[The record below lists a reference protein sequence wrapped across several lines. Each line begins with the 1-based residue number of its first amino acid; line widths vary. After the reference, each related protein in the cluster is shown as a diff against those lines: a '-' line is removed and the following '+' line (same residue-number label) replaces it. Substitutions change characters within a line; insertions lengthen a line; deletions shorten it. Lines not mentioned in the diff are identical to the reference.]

1 MQIRSK
7 LFIIM
12 ISLVTTSIVVPSFVA
27 LNTFTSSLETEITDE
42 LKQEALSS
50 MDKLSRLMFE
60 RVSDLNFLTN
70 PGNIIISGTQDNNFT
85 MAEKV
90 EYLRKIETANKAYAS
105 ISLYDQNGIK
115 IGDTRS
121 LGIGSNGS
129 QEPFFKNVIGDDAG
143 SIYYDEAPT
152 FSSDLQ
158 QYVLHFSAPVYDVKN
173 NQTSGV
179 LVLTFPLNKINN
191 IMSEAGGSISGNV
204 DVELLSDDGRII
216 YSNNDQKSVLEK
228 KVNNLMIFDKLRNS
242 SARTETIVTNPSERN
257 SDDDDSNNV
266 TGNMIFIGAKEPGF
280 LDYKGNNWSSIL
292 AVNTEDAFRDVTALR
307 IQFIMI
313 AVIILVISIVLVFIF
328 ARSISRP
335 IIRLRDITNEVSKG
349 NFDTKIDP
357 QKGGSDE
364 LAQLTSSFEHMRQ
377 TIVNKTRELLRA
389 NEELKQKDRLKDE
402 FINIAAHELR
412 TPIQP
417 ILTLSDV
424 LRHKLRNRVNSIR
437 SSGNSRDSSG
447 NSNGNSSAS
456 NNAAAVLDPEIE
468 HILDIIIKDAKRM
481 SRLSQGILDV
491 ARIES
496 KEFDLNLQRFDIV
509 SALSDFVTDFKRQ
522 LAKDRQDLNLVFE
535 QQAGGTVYV
544 NADRDKIIQVVS
556 NLLSNAIKFTEG
568 GTISVRVGINPQN
581 KKEIII
587 SIKDT
592 GVGIDP
598 TVLPE
603 LFTKY
608 SSRSIGGIGLGL
620 YISKNIIEAH
630 GGKIWVENNPDGKG
644 VTFFF
649 ALLSYNL
656 GIEE

>member
-12 ISLVTTSIVVPSFVA
+12 LSLVTTSIVVPSVVA

-42 LKQEALSS
+42 LKQEAFSS

-60 RVSDLNFLTN
+60 RIADLKFLTD
-70 PGNIIISGTQDNNFT
+70 PGNSIISGTQSINFT
-85 MAEKV
+85 TAEKV

-129 QEPFFKNVIGDDAG
+129 QEPFYENVIGDDTG
-143 SIYYDEAPT
+143 SFYYDEIPT

-158 QYVLHFSAPVYDVKN
+158 QYVLHFSAPLYDVKN
-173 NQTSGV
+173 NQTNGI
-179 LVLTFPLNKINN
+179 LVLTFPLNKIND
-191 IMSEAGGSISGNV
+191 IMSGAGGSISSNV
-204 DVELLSDDGRII
+204 DVELLSDDGRLI
-216 YSNNDQKSVLEK
+216 YSNSGQRSVLEK
-228 KVNNLMIFDKLRNS
+228 EANNLMIFDKLRNS
-242 SARTETIVTNPSERN
+242 NDRVEVIIANPSESN
-257 SDDDDSNNV
+257 SSNDDSNDG

-280 LDYKGNNWSSIL
+280 LDYKGSNWSSIL

-307 IQFIMI
+307 NQFIMI
-313 AVIILVISIVLVFIF
+313 AVIILVISIALVFVF

-335 IIRLRDITNEVSKG
+335 ITKLRDITNEVSKG
-349 NFDTKIDP
+349 DFDTKIEP

-364 LAQLTSSFEHMRQ
+364 LAQLTSSFENMRQ
-377 TIVNKTRELLRA
+377 TIVNKTRELLKA

-417 ILTLSDV
+417 ILTLTDV
-424 LRHKLRNRVNSIR
+424 LRDKLMNRASNTNNT
-437 SSGNSRDSSG
+437 SGSGGISDS
-447 NSNGNSSAS
+447 NSNSNNYSAS
-456 NNAAAVLDPEIE
+456 AALDPEIE
-468 HILDIIIKDAKRM
+468 HIIDIIIKDAKRL

-509 SALSDFVTDFKRQ
+509 SALSDFVTDSKRQ
-522 LAKDRQDLNLVFE
+522 IAKDRQDLNLVFE
-535 QQAGGTVYV
+535 PEAVDGTVYV

-556 NLLSNAIKFTEG
+556 NLVSNAIKFTRD

-581 KKEIII
+581 KREVAI

-620 YISKNIIEAH
+620 YIAKNIVEAH
-630 GGKIWVENNPDGKG
+630 GGKIWVENNADGKG

-649 ALLSYNL
+649 TLLSS
-656 GIEE
+656 

>member
-1 MQIRSK
+1 MRIRSK

-12 ISLVTTSIVVPSFVA
+12 ISLVTTAIVVLSVVA

-42 LKQEALSS
+42 LRQEALSS

-60 RVSDLNFLTN
+60 RIADLRFLTD
-70 PGNIIISGTQDNNFT
+70 PGNVVISGTQSDNFT
-85 MAEKV
+85 TAEKV

-121 LGIGSNGS
+121 LGLGSNGS
-129 QEPFFKNVIGDDAG
+129 QEPFYKKAIGDDAG
-143 SIYYDEAPT
+143 STIYYDEVPT

-158 QYVLHFSAPVYDVKN
+158 QYVLHFSAPLYDVKN

-191 IMSEAGGSISGNV
+191 IMSEAGGSISRNV

-228 KVNNLMIFDKLRNS
+228 KANNLIIFDKLRNS
-242 SARTETIVTNPSERN
+242 SDMVKTIIAGPSE
-257 SDDDDSNNV
+257 SDSNNG
-266 TGNMIFIGAKEPGF
+266 TGKMIFIGAKEPGF

-307 IQFIMI
+307 NQFIMI
-313 AVIILVISIVLVFIF
+313 AVIILVISIVLIFIF

-335 IIRLRDITNEVSKG
+335 IMKLRDITNEVSKG
-349 NFDTKIDP
+349 NFDTKIELP
-357 QKGGSDE
+357 KGGSDE
-364 LAQLTSSFEHMRQ
+364 LAQLTSSFENMRQ
-377 TIVNKTRELLRA
+377 TIVNKTRELLKV
-389 NEELKQKDRLKDE
+389 NEELRQKDRLKDE

-424 LRHKLRNRVNSIR
+424 LRDKLRNKANNISSIR
-437 SSGNSRDSSG
+437 RSG
-447 NSNGNSSAS
+447 NSNNNDASA
-456 NNAAAVLDPEIE
+456 ALDPEID
-468 HILDIIIKDAKRM
+468 HILDIIIKDAKRL

-509 SALSDFVTDFKRQ
+509 SALSDFVVDSKRQ
-522 LAKDRQDLNLVFE
+522 IAKDRQDLNLIFE
-535 QQAGGTVYV
+535 HEADGAIYV

-556 NLLSNAIKFTEG
+556 NLLSNAIKFTRD
-568 GTISVRVGINPQN
+568 GTIYVRVGINPQN
-581 KKEIII
+581 KKELVINV
-587 SIKDT
+587 KDT

-598 TVLPE
+598 NVLPE

-608 SSRSIGGIGLGL
+608 SSKSIGGIGLGL
-620 YISKNIIEAH
+620 YISKNIVEAH
-630 GGKIWVENNPDGKG
+630 DGRIWVENNADWKG
-644 VTFFF
+644 VTFSFT
-649 ALLSYNL
+649 LPST
-656 GIEE
+656 

>member
-12 ISLVTTSIVVPSFVA
+12 ISLVTTSIVVPSVVA

-60 RVSDLNFLTN
+60 RIADLKFLTDR
-70 PGNIIISGTQDNNFT
+70 GNVVISSTESNNFT
-85 MAEKV
+85 TAEKV

-105 ISLYDQNGIK
+105 ISLYDQNGMK

-121 LGIGSNGS
+121 LGLGSNSS
-129 QEPFFKNVIGDDAG
+129 QEPFYKNVIDGAD
-143 SIYYDEAPT
+143 IYYDEVPT
-152 FSSDLQ
+152 FSNDLQ
-158 QYVLHFSAPVYDVKN
+158 QYVIHFSAPLYDGKN

-191 IMSEAGGSISGNV
+191 IMREAGGSISGDV
-204 DVELLSDDGRII
+204 DIELLSEDGRII
-216 YSNNDQKSVLEK
+216 YSNNDQKSVLTK
-228 KVNNLMIFDKLRNS
+228 NVNDLMIFDKLRNS
-242 SARTETIVTNPSERN
+242 TDRVETIIANPSESN
-257 SDDDDSNNV
+257 GASDSNSENRK
-266 TGNMIFIGAKEPGF
+266 MIFIGAKEPGF

-292 AVNTEDAFRDVTALR
+292 AVTTDDAFRAVTTLR
-307 IQFIMI
+307 NQFIMI
-313 AVIILVISIVLVFIF
+313 AVIILVISITLVFIF
-328 ARSISRP
+328 ARSVSRP
-335 IIRLRDITNEVSKG
+335 IIKLRDITNEVSKG
-349 NFDTKIDP
+349 NFDTKIKA

-364 LAQLTSSFEHMRQ
+364 LAELSSSFENMRQ
-377 TIVNKTRELLRA
+377 TIVSKTRELLKA

-417 ILTLSDV
+417 ILSLSDV
-424 LRHKLRNRVNSIR
+424 LRDKLRSR
-437 SSGNSRDSSG
+437 ST
-447 NSNGNSSAS
+447 
-456 NNAAAVLDPEIE
+456 VLDPEVE
-468 HILDIIIKDAKRM
+468 SILDIITKNAKRL
-481 SRLSQGILDV
+481 SRLAQGILDV

-496 KEFDLNLQRFDIV
+496 KEFDLNLQRFDIL
-509 SALSDFVTDFKRQ
+509 SALSDFAIDSKRQ
-522 LAKDRQDLNLVFE
+522 VAEDRQDLNLVFE
-535 QQAGGTVYV
+535 AETDGKGKTNSYNNNRNRIYV
-544 NADRDKIIQVVS
+544 NADRDKIFQVVS
-556 NLLSNAIKFTEG
+556 NLLSNAIKFTRD
-568 GTISVRVGINPQN
+568 GTISVRVGINPQS
-581 KKEIII
+581 KKEVII

-598 TVLPE
+598 IVLPE

-620 YISKNIIEAH
+620 YIAKNIVEAH
-630 GGKIWVENNPDGKG
+630 GGRIWVENNDDGKG

-649 ALLSYNL
+649 TLLLS
-656 GIEE
+656 

>member
-1 MQIRSK
+1 M
-7 LFIIM
+7 
-12 ISLVTTSIVVPSFVA
+12 
-27 LNTFTSSLETEITDE
+27 
-42 LKQEALSS
+42 
-50 MDKLSRLMFE
+50 
-60 RVSDLNFLTN
+60 
-70 PGNIIISGTQDNNFT
+70 
-85 MAEKV
+85 

-121 LGIGSNGS
+121 LGLGSNGS
-129 QEPFFKNVIGDDAG
+129 QEPFYKKAIGDDAG
-143 SIYYDEAPT
+143 STIYYDEVPT

-158 QYVLHFSAPVYDVKN
+158 QYVLHFSAPLYDVKN

-191 IMSEAGGSISGNV
+191 IMSEAGGSISRNV

-228 KVNNLMIFDKLRNS
+228 KANNLIIFDKLRNS
-242 SARTETIVTNPSERN
+242 SDMVKTIIAGPSE
-257 SDDDDSNNV
+257 SDSNNG
-266 TGNMIFIGAKEPGF
+266 TGKMIFIGAKEPGF

-307 IQFIMI
+307 NQFIMI
-313 AVIILVISIVLVFIF
+313 AVIILVISIVLIFIF

-335 IIRLRDITNEVSKG
+335 IMKLRDITNEVSKG
-349 NFDTKIDP
+349 NFDTKIELP
-357 QKGGSDE
+357 KGGSDE
-364 LAQLTSSFEHMRQ
+364 LAQLTSSFENMRQ
-377 TIVNKTRELLRA
+377 TIVNKTRELLKV
-389 NEELKQKDRLKDE
+389 NEELRQKDRLKDE

-424 LRHKLRNRVNSIR
+424 LRDKLRNKANNISSIR
-437 SSGNSRDSSG
+437 RSG
-447 NSNGNSSAS
+447 NSNNNDASA
-456 NNAAAVLDPEIE
+456 ALDPEID
-468 HILDIIIKDAKRM
+468 HILDIIIKDAKRL

-509 SALSDFVTDFKRQ
+509 SALSDFVVDSKRQ
-522 LAKDRQDLNLVFE
+522 IAKDRQDLNLIFE
-535 QQAGGTVYV
+535 HEADGAIYV

-556 NLLSNAIKFTEG
+556 NLLSNAIKFTRD
-568 GTISVRVGINPQN
+568 GTIYVRVGINPQN
-581 KKEIII
+581 KKELVINV
-587 SIKDT
+587 KDT

-598 TVLPE
+598 NVLPE

-608 SSRSIGGIGLGL
+608 SSKSIGGIGLGL
-620 YISKNIIEAH
+620 YISKNIVEAH
-630 GGKIWVENNPDGKG
+630 DGRIWVENNADWKG
-644 VTFFF
+644 VTFSFT
-649 ALLSYNL
+649 LPST
-656 GIEE
+656 

>member
-12 ISLVTTSIVVPSFVA
+12 ISLVTTSIVVPSVVA

-60 RVSDLNFLTN
+60 RIADLKFLTDR
-70 PGNIIISGTQDNNFT
+70 GNVVISSTESNNFT
-85 MAEKV
+85 TAEKV

-105 ISLYDQNGIK
+105 ISLYDQNGMK

-121 LGIGSNGS
+121 LGLGSNSS
-129 QEPFFKNVIGDDAG
+129 QEPFYKNVIDGAD
-143 SIYYDEAPT
+143 IYYDEVPT
-152 FSSDLQ
+152 FSNDLQ
-158 QYVLHFSAPVYDVKN
+158 QYVIHFSAPLYDVKN

-191 IMSEAGGSISGNV
+191 IMREAGGSKSGDV
-204 DVELLSDDGRII
+204 DIELLSEDGRII
-216 YSNNDQKSVLEK
+216 YSNNDQKSVLTK
-228 KVNNLMIFDKLRNS
+228 NVNDLMIFDKLRNS
-242 SARTETIVTNPSERN
+242 TDRVETIIANPSESN
-257 SDDDDSNNV
+257 GASDSNSENRK
-266 TGNMIFIGAKEPGF
+266 MIFIGAKEPGF

-292 AVNTEDAFRDVTALR
+292 AVTTDDAFRAVTTLR
-307 IQFIMI
+307 NQFIMI
-313 AVIILVISIVLVFIF
+313 AVIILVISITLVFIF
-328 ARSISRP
+328 ARSVSRP
-335 IIRLRDITNEVSKG
+335 IIKLRDITNEVSKG
-349 NFDTKIDP
+349 NFDTKIKA

-364 LAQLTSSFEHMRQ
+364 LAELSSSFENMRQ
-377 TIVNKTRELLRA
+377 TIVSKTRELLKA

-417 ILTLSDV
+417 ILSLSDV
-424 LRHKLRNRVNSIR
+424 LRDKLRSR
-437 SSGNSRDSSG
+437 ST
-447 NSNGNSSAS
+447 
-456 NNAAAVLDPEIE
+456 VLDPEVE
-468 HILDIIIKDAKRM
+468 SILDIITKNAKRL
-481 SRLSQGILDV
+481 SRLAQGILDV

-496 KEFDLNLQRFDIV
+496 KEFDLNLQRFDIL
-509 SALSDFVTDFKRQ
+509 SALSDFAIDSKRQ
-522 LAKDRQDLNLVFE
+522 VAEDRQDLNLVFE
-535 QQAGGTVYV
+535 AETDGKGKTNSYNNNRNRIYV
-544 NADRDKIIQVVS
+544 NADRDKIFQVVS
-556 NLLSNAIKFTEG
+556 NLLSNAIKFTRD
-568 GTISVRVGINPQN
+568 GTISVRVGINPQS
-581 KKEIII
+581 KKEVII

-598 TVLPE
+598 IVLPE

-620 YISKNIIEAH
+620 YIAKNIVEAH
-630 GGKIWVENNPDGKG
+630 GGRIWVENNDDGKG

-649 ALLSYNL
+649 TLLLS
-656 GIEE
+656 